1 MTLDDKSAISQRLDL
16 ALAAAREAGRL
27 TLQFFRR
34 DDLHVERKQDRS
46 PVTQAD
52 RQAEQ
57 LLRRRIGEMFPQDA
71 ILGEEYGE
79 QPGTSGYRWILDPI
93 DGTKSFI
100 CGVPLYG
107 TLVGVEYSG
116 RSVVGVIDIPALG
129 ECVYAGSGR
138 GAWYCQGDSPP
149 RAARVSECSSLD
161 DAVFL
166 TSQLDLFHERGA
178 FDVYR
183 QLEQRAAITR
193 TWGDCY
199 GYVLVATGRADVM
212 LDAVMSLWDAA
223 ALQPIIEEAGGA
235 FSDWTG
241 QPTIHSG
248 ETLACSRPLHESV
261 LAITRRFPR
270 PAVQICE

>member
-1 MTLDDKSAISQRLDL
+1 MKNIDPSAISSRLDV
-16 ALAAAREAGRL
+16 ALSAAREAGRL
-27 TLQFFRR
+27 TLDFFQR
-34 DDLHVERKQDRS
+34 DDLQVERKQDRS
-46 PVTQAD
+46 PVTMAD

-57 LLRRRIGEMFPQDA
+57 LLRQRIAQVFPDDG

-79 QPGTSGYRWILDPI
+79 QPGSSGYRWILDPI

-107 TLVGVEYSG
+107 TMVGVEYEG
-116 RSVVGVIDIPALG
+116 RSLVGVVDIPALE
-129 ECVYAGSGR
+129 ECVYAGWGL
-138 GAWYCQGDSPP
+138 GAWHCRGQSEP
-149 RAARVSECSSLD
+149 RAARVSGCSVLD
-161 DAVFL
+161 EAVFL
-166 TSQLDLFHERGA
+166 TSQLDLFADRAAMDLYH
-178 FDVYR
+178 

-212 LDAVMSLWDAA
+212 LDPLMNVWDAA

-235 FSDWTG
+235 FTDWTG

-248 ETLACSRPLHESV
+248 ESLACTRPLLESV
-261 LAITRRFPR
+261 LALSRRFPR
-270 PAVQICE
+270 PKVMN

>member
-1 MTLDDKSAISQRLDL
+1 MTTNATSAFSLRLDL
-16 ALAAAREAGRL
+16 ALSAAREAGRL
-27 TLQFFRR
+27 TLEFFQR
-34 DDLHVERKQDRS
+34 DDLQVERKQDRS
-46 PVTQAD
+46 PVTMAD

-57 LLRRRIGEMFPQDA
+57 LLRRRIAEQFPDDA

-79 QPGTSGYRWILDPI
+79 QSGTSGYRWILDPI

-107 TLVGVEYSG
+107 TMVGVEYEG
-116 RSVVGVIDIPALG
+116 RSVVGVVDIPALG
-129 ECVYAGSGR
+129 ECVYAGSGL
-138 GAWYCQGDSPP
+138 GAWYCRGDSAP
-149 RAARVSECSSLD
+149 RPTRVSDCCSLD
-161 DAVFL
+161 EAVFL
-166 TSQLDLFHERGA
+166 TSQLDLFSERGA
-178 FDVYR
+178 MEAF
-183 QLEQRAAITR
+183 QELERRATITR

-212 LDAVMSLWDAA
+212 LDPVMNVWDAA

-235 FSDWTG
+235 FTDWAG

-248 ETLACSRPLHESV
+248 ETLACSRPLLEPL

-270 PAVQICE
+270 PS

>member
-1 MTLDDKSAISQRLDL
+1 MTTTTKSAISQRLDL

-27 TLQFFRR
+27 TLEFFRR
-34 DDLHVERKQDRS
+34 DDLAVERKPDRS

-57 LLRRRIGEMFPQDA
+57 LLRRRIAEVFPDDA

-79 QPGTSGYRWILDPI
+79 QPGSSGYRWILDPI
-93 DGTKSFI
+93 DGTKSFV

-107 TLVGVEYSG
+107 TMVGVEHEGRSLVGV
-116 RSVVGVIDIPALG
+116 VDIPALG
-129 ECVYAGSGR
+129 ECVYAGSGL
-138 GAWYCQGDSPP
+138 GAWYCHGESEP
-149 RAARVSECSSLD
+149 RAARVSQCASLD
-161 DAVFL
+161 EAVFL
-166 TSQLDLFHERGA
+166 TSQLDLFAGRGA
-178 FDVYR
+178 MEAFQ

-212 LDAVMSLWDAA
+212 LDPLMNVWDAA

-235 FSDWTG
+235 FTDWTG
-241 QPTIHSG
+241 RPTIHSG
-248 ETLACSRPLHESV
+248 ESLACSRPLLEPL
-261 LAITRRFPR
+261 LAITRRFR
-270 PAVQICE
+270 RSH